1 MNARKHPTRVAIV
14 RALHDYRLKAGFHVN
29 SHTRPKGS
37 ARLRHW
43 AMMMSI
49 CVTPAG
55 AWSAE
60 LAKPNVFIA
69 ATGGT
74 IAGAQTNVEQHGYT
88 AGTIGVAALIV
99 AVPQLKDI
107 ATVTGEQVMN
117 IPSQDMN
124 DAAWL
129 KLAKRLQ
136 ELELSQGV
144 DGIVVTHGT
153 DTMEETSLF
162 VALTVSTPKPI
173 VFTGSMRPATAISP
187 DGPMNLYNAVAVAGS
202 PLAKSCGVIVVF
214 NDQINAARNVY
225 KTNTTRLDAFQSVDR
240 GPAGAVDTG
249 KTDVFQ
255 GCAGGAYTEP
265 KFPIDKITSLPKV
278 DILYAYAG
286 MGRDLIDAAVAAG
299 AKGLVIAGVGDG
311 NFTVDAFAG
320 LRDAHKKGVVV
331 VRDTRVASGFT
342 TRNAEVNDDVE
353 GFVAADEFKPS
364 KARIILQIALLKTS
378 APIEIQK
385 DFDNW

>member
-1 MNARKHPTRVAIV
+1 MAIPSL
-14 RALHDYRLKAGFHVN
+14 RRLPLA
-29 SHTRPKGS
+29 
-37 ARLRHW
+37 A
-43 AMMMSI
+43 I
-49 CVTPAG
+49 CVLAPAIAWAETPP
-55 AWSAE
+55 
-60 LAKPNVFIA
+60 KPNVFIA

-74 IAGAQTNVEQHGYT
+74 IAGAQANVEQHGYT
-88 AGTIGVAALIV
+88 AGTVGIDALIV

-107 ATVTGEQVMN
+107 ANVTGEQVMN

-136 ELELSQGV
+136 ELELSKDV
-144 DGIVVTHGT
+144 DGVVVTHGT

-173 VFTGSMRPATAISP
+173 VFTGSMRPATAISA
-187 DGPMNLYNAVAVAGS
+187 DGPMNLYNAIAVAGS
-202 PLAKSCGVIVVF
+202 PQARSCGVIVVF
-214 NDQINAARNVY
+214 NDQINAARSVY
-225 KTNTTRLDAFQSVDR
+225 KSNTTRLDAFQSVDR

-249 KTDVFQ
+249 KADVFP
-255 GCAGGAYTEP
+255 GCAGGAYGEP

-331 VRDTRVASGFT
+331 VRSTRVASGFT
-342 TRNAEVNDDVE
+342 TRNAEVDDDAE
-353 GFVAADEFKPS
+353 GFVAAEEFKPS
-364 KARIILQIALLKTS
+364 KARVILQIALLKTN

-385 DFDNW
+385 DFDAW

>member
-1 MNARKHPTRVAIV
+1 MFESGLPVNNEIRTKRPGHLSGPRVGREDIPARIIRRFQRIAFLIFMCAI
-14 RALHDYRLKAGFHVN
+14 
-29 SHTRPKGS
+29 
-37 ARLRHW
+37 
-43 AMMMSI
+43 
-49 CVTPAG
+49 PAG
-55 AWSAE
+55 ASSQE
-60 LAKPNVFIA
+60 QAKPNVFIA

-74 IAGAQTNVEQHGYT
+74 IAGAQANVEQHGYT
-88 AGTIGVAALIV
+88 AGTLGIDALIA

-107 ATVTGEQVMN
+107 AAIAGEQVMN
-117 IPSQDMN
+117 IPSQDMD

-129 KLAKRLQ
+129 KLARRLQ
-136 ELELSQGV
+136 ELEQSSAV

-173 VFTGSMRPATAISP
+173 VFTGSMRPATAISA

-202 PLAKSCGVIVVF
+202 RLARHCGVVVVF

-225 KTNTTRLDAFQSVDR
+225 KTDTTRLDAFQSVDR

-249 KTDVFQ
+249 KVDSFR
-255 GCAGGAYTEP
+255 GCGDGIYGEA

-311 NFTVDAFAG
+311 NFTAEAFAG
-320 LRDAHKKGVVV
+320 LRDARDKGVVV
-331 VRDTRVASGFT
+331 VRSTRVVSGFT
-342 TRNAEVNDDVE
+342 TRDAEVNDDAE
-353 GFVAADEFKPS
+353 GFVAAEEFKPS
-364 KARIILQIALLKTS
+364 KARVILQIALLKTS
-378 APIEIQK
+378 APIEVQK
-385 DFDNW
+385 DFDAW

>member
-1 MNARKHPTRVAIV
+1 
-14 RALHDYRLKAGFHVN
+14 
-29 SHTRPKGS
+29 
-37 ARLRHW
+37 
-43 AMMMSI
+43 MS
-49 CVTPAG
+49 TG

-60 LAKPNVFIA
+60 LAQPRVFIA

-74 IAGAQTNVEQHGYT
+74 IAGAQADVEQHGYT
-88 AGTIGVAALIV
+88 AGTLGVEALIV

-107 ATVTGEQVMN
+107 AAVTGEQVMN

-136 ELELSQGV
+136 ELELSGDV
-144 DGIVVTHGT
+144 DGLVVTHGT

-173 VFTGSMRPATAISP
+173 VFTGSMRPATAISA

-202 PLAKSCGVIVVF
+202 PLARSCGVIVVF
-214 NDQINAARNVY
+214 NDQINTGRNVY
-225 KTNTTRLDAFQSVDR
+225 KTDTTRLDAFQSVDR

-249 KTDVFQ
+249 KVDAFR
-255 GCAGGAYTEP
+255 GCAGGAYGEA

-278 DILYAYAG
+278 DILYAHAG
-286 MGRDLIDAAVAAG
+286 MGRDLIDAVVAAG

-311 NFTVDAFAG
+311 NFTAEAFAG
-320 LRDAHKKGVVV
+320 LRDAHRKGVVV
-331 VRDTRVASGFT
+331 VRSTRVASGFT
-342 TRNAEVNDDVE
+342 TRDAEVDADAE
-353 GFVAADEFKPS
+353 GFVAAEEFKPS
-364 KARIILQIALLKTS
+364 KARVILQIALLKTS
-378 APIEIQK
+378 TPIEIQK
-385 DFDNW
+385 DFDTW